1 MKRIFVILLSILIAF
16 SCMST
21 AYAVKPDENDV
32 SDYPVILVPG
42 YSSSPLFLTKDDGTV
57 EQVWGVDMDEIKN
70 QVLTHIAE
78 LGLGLGALGAGE
90 AKYIGETVGKAAVE
104 MYGVLAYNPDGTSVN
119 NISTRFQS
127 AKECNWAALAEAY
140 PDGEF
145 RPEKEVMAEVANYV
159 GEENIYVFYTDFRQF
174 VSDCASDLDRLIQ
187 SVKEYTGKDKVNLI
201 SISHGGQVTGTY
213 LSLYGHKNDVN
224 NAVMIVPALGG
235 AGFAYDAVSETAI
248 LDEVTLLKFIEHGMM
263 SEEDYN
269 WLVRA
274 NELGFLD
281 DIIDYL
287 IPYAKQIMGY
297 WGSIWDF
304 VPTDKLDGCFDLLDK
319 NESEPLIEKTA
330 AFHENVM
337 AHYSQAFKKCRG
349 LGMNVSVIAGTGT
362 YIVTGLDENSDAI
375 ITTEAS
381 TGAKCAPMGKR
392 FSDGYVS
399 TGSVCTDRTHNH
411 VSPSMEVDASY
422 AYLPE
427 NTWFIDGLY
436 HGMEIKDTYT
446 TDLFLKLLIPNDVI
460 DVHSDPAFPQFRAS
474 SNPAYAVFGTFSNSS
489 DGYLSSKDTEYIV
502 TNVSAK
508 YPVRIVNIS
517 TDGIDLLFSAK
528 TSTLLQPGE
537 SAVYKVKGEIPGVSL
552 VRCAVTISYI
562 LEGSVTPVGERV
574 LDYTIMNGENVEY
587 DEDNPY
593 CDVDYTQAIRDII
606 PSRTADILEKLGL
619 LDFVNMFYNF
629 VRQLATIL
637 KNLIM
642 MFK

>member
-1 MKRIFVILLSILIAF
+1 MKRILCIFLSILIAF
-16 SCMST
+16 SC
-21 AYAVKPDENDV
+21 AGAVYAVKTDENDI

-42 YSSSPLFLTKDDGTV
+42 YASSPLFLTKEDGTS
-57 EQVWGVDMDEIKN
+57 EQVWGVDLDEIKK
-70 QVLTHIAE
+70 QVLTHIADI
-78 LGLGLGALGAGE
+78 GLGLGALGAGE

-104 MYGVLAYNPDGTSVN
+104 MYGILAYNPDGTSKN
-119 NISTRFQS
+119 NLSTRFQTAEQCRWS
-127 AKECNWAALAEAY
+127 ALAEAY

-145 RPEKEVMAEVANYV
+145 RAEPEVMGEVAKYV
-159 GEENIYVFYTDFRQF
+159 GEENIYVYFTDFRQF
-174 VSDCASDLDRLIQ
+174 ASDCAADLDRLIQ
-187 SVKEYTGKDKVNLI
+187 SVKEYTGKDKVNII
-201 SISHGGQVTGTY
+201 SISHGGQVTGAY
-213 LSLYGHKNDVN
+213 LSLYGYKNDVK
-224 NAVMIVPALGG
+224 NALMIVPALGG
-235 AGFAYDAVSETAI
+235 AGFAYDALSENAI

-287 IPYAKQIMGY
+287 LPYAKQIMGY

-304 VPTDKLDGCFDLLDK
+304 IPSDKLDSCIEMLDE
-319 NESEPLIEKTA
+319 NESRQLIEKTK

-337 AHYSQAFKKCRG
+337 PSYYESFKKCQE
-349 LGMNVSVIAGTGT
+349 LGMNVSIIAGTGT
-362 YIVTGLDENSDAI
+362 NIVTGLNENSDAI

-381 TGAKCAPMGKR
+381 SGAKCAPMGKR

-399 TGSVCTDRTHNH
+399 TGENCTDRTHCH

-427 NTWFIDGLY
+427 NTWFVDGLY

-446 TDLFLKLLIPNDVI
+446 TDLFLKLLIPNDII
-460 DVHSDPAFPQFRAS
+460 DVHSDPEFPQFRAS
-474 SNPAYAVFGTFSNSS
+474 SNPAYTVFGTFSQSS
-489 DGYLSSKDTEYIV
+489 DGYLSSNDAEYTV

-517 TDGIDLLFSAK
+517 TDGVELTFSAK

-537 SAVYKVKGEIPGVSL
+537 SAVYSVKGEIPEVSG

-562 LEGSVTPVGERV
+562 LVGSVTPVGERV
-574 LDYTIMNGENVEY
+574 LDYTIVNGERVEY
-587 DEDNPY
+587 DENNPY

-629 VRQLATIL
+629 VRQLVTIL
-637 KNLIM
+637 KNFVM